1 MKRKVVSLFIMTL
14 PLLLAVLLLQLPV
27 FGAPVAQTEPTADDS
42 ASAPQQIIIR
52 QQIPVSFTI
61 TTPPALTGTVNST
74 DTGNLLGAIFSS
86 IARSS
91 NLTPTSTMQTVV
103 VTLTLD
109 LQLTVTDTLTSTVP
123 ATVSLTLPDQ
133 GDGEAPVV
141 VALGQLPLAD
151 VVITPLAPLTAAPAL
166 TETTAV
172 TTSAEITAGAE
183 VTETASVTTPAA
195 GPTVAITGTVA
206 ITANLRSGPD
216 TTFDVA
222 GTTTAGQTVTIV
234 ARNAD
239 GTWYLLNNGLWLAAI
254 LVDNVQGQAPLAT
267 EELVTA
273 LRAENVIT
281 PTAPVTA
288 TATVTAATPITPS
301 EPVTATTDVTTTTA
315 PTNTGPILVPTPTAP
330 QPAAQAVQ
338 PPRVTVDANLRSGPS
353 ITYPIIGGT
362 VTGQEI
368 NVVARNGDGSWLRL
382 DNGGWVATFLL
393 ANPPISTTVPLFVEE
408 EAPTGDT
415 PATIAAPAPTTTL
428 TGTITATATTTNTT
442 PILGVRENL
451 YTIRVDG
458 IVDGYDF
465 TLNKID
471 DLVNQ
476 AGENVALLQN
486 RAWIVEMT
494 TAITLLRTTSE
505 EVNTLTAPP
514 IFTGAHAILIEA
526 ASSFTRAADLL
537 AEGVDQL
544 NTDLLDQ
551 AFAEITAGTNRLTR
565 AQNAITAATP

>member
-1 MKRKVVSLFIMTL
+1 MKRKVVSLLIMTL

-27 FGAPVAQTEPTADDS
+27 FGAPATQTTPTADDG

-74 DTGNLLGAIFSS
+74 DTSNLLGAIFSS
-86 IARSS
+86 LARSS
-91 NLTPTSTMQTVV
+91 NLTPTATIQTVV

-123 ATVSLTLPDQ
+123 ATISLTLPDQ
-133 GDGEAPVV
+133 EDGEAPVI
-141 VALGQLPLAD
+141 VALGQLPLAE
-151 VVITPLAPLTAAPAL
+151 VVITPLTPVTAAPAL
-166 TETTAV
+166 TETAEV
-172 TTSAEITAGAE
+172 TTGTAITAGVA
-183 VTETASVTTPAA
+183 VTETDSITTPAA

-216 TTFDVA
+216 TTFDAV

-239 GTWYLLNNGLWLAAI
+239 GTWYLLNNGLWLAAL

-267 EELVTA
+267 EELITT
-273 LRAENVIT
+273 LRAENAIT
-281 PTAPVTA
+281 PTTPITA
-288 TATVTAATPITPS
+288 TAPITATDTVTPS
-301 EPVTATTDVTTTTA
+301 TPVTETTEVTTTT
-315 PTNTGPILVPTPTAP
+315 TTTSTGPILVPTPTAP
-330 QPAAQAVQ
+330 QPAATTVQ
-338 PPRVTVDANLRSGPS
+338 PPRVTVDANLRAGPS
-353 ITYPIIGGT
+353 ITFPVIGGT
-362 VTGQEI
+362 VTGQEV
-368 NVVARNGDGSWLRL
+368 NVVARNGDGSWLQL

-393 ANPPISTTVPLFVEE
+393 ANPPITTTVPLFVEE
-408 EAPTGDT
+408 SAQTGNT
-415 PATIAAPAPTTTL
+415 PAVTTVPTTTATL
-428 TGTITATATTTNTT
+428 TATATTTNTA

-471 DLVNQ
+471 ALVDQ
-476 AGENVALLQN
+476 AGDNVALLQD

-494 TAITLLRTTSE
+494 TAITLLRTTSD
-505 EVNTLTAPP
+505 EVRTLSAPP
-514 IFTGAHAILIEA
+514 IFNGAHAILLEA
-526 ASSFTRAADLL
+526 ATSFARAADLL

-551 AFAEITAGTNRLTR
+551 AFAEITTGTTRLTR
-565 AQNAITAATP
+565 AQNAVTAATP

>member
-27 FGAPVAQTEPTADDS
+27 FGAPVAQTEPTADDGV
-42 ASAPQQIIIR
+42 SAPQQIVIR

-91 NLTPTSTMQTVV
+91 NLTPTATMQTVV

-166 TETTAV
+166 TETTAA
-172 TTSAEITAGAE
+172 TTSAEITASAE
-183 VTETASVTTPAA
+183 VTETASLTTPVAS
-195 GPTVAITGTVA
+195 PTVAITGTVA

-288 TATVTAATPITPS
+288 TATVTATTPVTPS
-301 EPVTATTDVTTTTA
+301 TRVTATTEVTTTTA

-330 QPAAQAVQ
+330 QSAAPTVQ
-338 PPRVTVDANLRSGPS
+338 PPRVTVDANLRAGPS
-353 ITYPIIGGT
+353 ITSPIIGGT
-362 VTGQEI
+362 VTGQEVNI
-368 NVVARNGDGSWLRL
+368 VARNDDGSWFRL

-415 PATIAAPAPTTTL
+415 PAVTAAPAPTS
-428 TGTITATATTTNTT
+428 TITATATTTNTT

-471 DLVNQ
+471 ELVNQ
-476 AGENVALLQN
+476 AGDNVALLQD

-565 AQNAITAATP
+565 AQNAVAAATP

>member
-1 MKRKVVSLFIMTL
+1 MKRKVVSLLIMTL

-27 FGAPVAQTEPTADDS
+27 FGAPATQTTPTADDG

-74 DTGNLLGAIFSS
+74 DTSNLLGAIFSS
-86 IARSS
+86 LARSS
-91 NLTPTSTMQTVV
+91 NLTPTATIQTVV

-123 ATVSLTLPDQ
+123 ATISLTLPDQ
-133 GDGEAPVV
+133 EDGEAPVI
-141 VALGQLPLAD
+141 VALGQLPLAE
-151 VVITPLAPLTAAPAL
+151 VVITPLTPVTAAPAL
-166 TETTAV
+166 TETAEV
-172 TTSAEITAGAE
+172 TTGTAITAGVA
-183 VTETASVTTPAA
+183 VTETDSITTPAA
-195 GPTVAITGTVA
+195 GPPVAITGTVA

-216 TTFDVA
+216 TTFDAV

-239 GTWYLLNNGLWLAAI
+239 DTWYLLNNGLWLAAL

-267 EELVTA
+267 EELVTT
-273 LRAENVIT
+273 LRAENAIT
-281 PTAPVTA
+281 TTTTPITA
-288 TATVTAATPITPS
+288 TAPITATDTVTPS
-301 EPVTATTDVTTTTA
+301 TPVTETTEVTTTT
-315 PTNTGPILVPTPTAP
+315 TTTSTGPILVPTPTAP
-330 QPAAQAVQ
+330 QPAATTVQ
-338 PPRVTVDANLRSGPS
+338 PPRVTVDANLRAGPS
-353 ITYPIIGGT
+353 ITFPVIGGT
-362 VTGQEI
+362 VTGQEV
-368 NVVARNGDGSWLRL
+368 NVVARNGDGSWLQL

-393 ANPPISTTVPLFVEE
+393 ANPPITTTVPLFVEE
-408 EAPTGDT
+408 SAQPGNT
-415 PATIAAPAPTTTL
+415 PAITTAPAPTTTL
-428 TGTITATATTTNTT
+428 TTTVTTTNTA

-471 DLVNQ
+471 ALVDQ
-476 AGENVALLQN
+476 AGDNVALLQD

-494 TAITLLRTTSE
+494 TAITLLRTTSD
-505 EVNTLTAPP
+505 EVRTLSAPP
-514 IFTGAHAILIEA
+514 IFNGAHAILLEA
-526 ASSFTRAADLL
+526 TTSFTRAADLL

-551 AFAEITAGTNRLTR
+551 AFAEITIGTNRLTR
-565 AQNAITAATP
+565 AQNAVAAATP

>member
-14 PLLLAVLLLQLPV
+14 PLLLAVLLLQLPA
-27 FGAPVAQTEPTADDS
+27 FGAPAAQTAPTADDG
-42 ASAPQQIIIR
+42 ASAPQQIVIR

-61 TTPPALTGTVNST
+61 TAPPVLTGTVNNT
-74 DTGNLLGAIFSS
+74 GTGNLLGAIFSS

-91 NLTPTSTMQTVV
+91 NLTPTATMQTVV

-133 GDGEAPVV
+133 GDGEAPVTI
-141 VALGQLPLAD
+141 ALGQLPLAE
-151 VVITPLAPLTAAPAL
+151 VVITPLASVAETPAL
-166 TETTAV
+166 TDTTAV
-172 TTSAEITAGAE
+172 TSSTEITAGAE
-183 VTETASVTTPAA
+183 VTETATVTTP
-195 GPTVAITGTVA
+195 VASPPAVITGTIA

-216 TTFDVA
+216 TTFDVV

-234 ARNAD
+234 ARNVD
-239 GTWYLLNNGLWLAAI
+239 GAWYLLNNGLWLAAI
-254 LVDNVQGQAPLAT
+254 LVDNVEGQPPLAT

-281 PTAPVTA
+281 NTTPVTA
-288 TATVTAATPITPS
+288 TVTTTDTVTPS
-301 EPVTATTDVTTTTA
+301 TPVTATTAVTTTTA
-315 PTNTGPILVPTPTAP
+315 TTNTGPILVPTPTAP

-338 PPRVTVDANLRSGPS
+338 PPRVTVDANLRAGPS

-362 VTGQEI
+362 VTGQEVNI
-368 NVVARNGDGSWLRL
+368 VARNDDGSWLRL

-393 ANPPISTTVPLFVEE
+393 ANPPITTTVPLFVEE
-408 EAPTGDT
+408 DAQTGNT
-415 PATIAAPAPTTTL
+415 PAVTAAPATTSTL
-428 TGTITATATTTNTT
+428 TTTATATNTT

-471 DLVNQ
+471 ELVNQ
-476 AGENVALLQN
+476 AGDNVALLQD

-505 EVNTLTAPP
+505 EVRTLTAPP
-514 IFTGAHAILIEA
+514 IFNGAHAILLEA
-526 ASSFTRAADLL
+526 ATSFTRAADLL

-551 AFAEITAGTNRLTR
+551 AFAEITAGSNRLTR
-565 AQNAITAATP
+565 AQNAVAAATP